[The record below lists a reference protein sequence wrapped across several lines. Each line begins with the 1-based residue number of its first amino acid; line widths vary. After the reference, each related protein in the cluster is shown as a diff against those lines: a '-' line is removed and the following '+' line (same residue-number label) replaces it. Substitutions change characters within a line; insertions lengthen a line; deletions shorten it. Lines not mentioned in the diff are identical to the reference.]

1 MRPDIAQRSLVSV
14 ELRRDLPLLLDM
26 RTALFAFGIHCR
38 ALCLMSS
45 MATKRRSPR
54 SRSTRPAPDSP
65 LGHKILI
72 LSFGMLL
79 ESVEFAGKLFLRL
92 YNSFLTQCRLRGH
105 RDQIT
110 QVLFVPASVDSASS
124 SSSSPQS
131 SYIISTSKDTYLK
144 LWDLNLQH
152 CVQTVVAHRSEV
164 WSCDMDPSRSLI
176 LTGSN
181 QGDIKAWS
189 LDQAALVEGL
199 KETREGQVRPTCRQS

>member
-1 MRPDIAQRSLVSV
+1 M
-14 ELRRDLPLLLDM
+14 
-26 RTALFAFGIHCR
+26 
-38 ALCLMSS
+38 
-45 MATKRRSPR
+45 
-54 SRSTRPAPDSP
+54 
-65 LGHKILI
+65 
-72 LSFGMLL
+72 
-79 ESVEFAGKLFLRL
+79 ESVESAGNTISRL
-92 YNSFLTQCRLRGH
+92 HGAFLTKCRLRGH

-164 WSCDMDPSRSLI
+164 WSCDMDPHRSLI

-181 QGDIKAWS
+181 QGDLKAWT
-189 LDQAALVEGL
+189 LDQAALAEGL
-199 KETREGQVRPTCRQS
+199 KETREGQVRPTCRQPRHLLICC